1 MTDFQFYLA
10 SNSPRR
16 AQILQNLGFHFDVF
30 CGEIDET
37 PLPNEKGAEYVLRMA
52 IEKNKAARQYWQQ
65 ATLSQNVR
73 HGVPSLPFLSADTSV
88 ILDDKILGKPK
99 NEADAAAMLRALS
112 GRTHQVMTAVCVAD
126 DKQMQ
131 TAVQLSQ
138 VRFKP
143 LSEKEIQGYIAT
155 GEPMD
160 KAGAYGIQQLGGAFV
175 EHIEGSFSGVMGLPV
190 FETVALLKVF
200 GVELF

>member
-16 AQILQNLGFHFDVF
+16 AQILQQLGFRFDII
-30 CGEIDET
+30 CCEIDET
-37 PLPNEKGAEYVLRMA
+37 PLCHEKGEDYVLRMA
-52 IEKNKAARQYWQQ
+52 IEKNNAVRQQWQQ
-65 ATLSQNVR
+65 AKLSPNAPHV
-73 HGVPSLPFLSADTSV
+73 VPPLPFLSADTSV

-99 NEADAAAMLRALS
+99 NEADAATMLRALS
-112 GRTHQVMTAVCVAD
+112 GRTHQVITAVCVAD

-131 TAVQLSQ
+131 TAVQISN

-143 LSEKEIQGYIAT
+143 LTEKEIQGYIAT

-160 KAGAYGIQQLGGAFV
+160 KAGAYGIQQLGGVFV
-175 EHIEGSFSGVMGLPV
+175 EHIEGSFSSVMGLPV
-190 FETVALLKVF
+190 FETVALLKSF